1 MEQLLFNFEGN
12 HVEVINYNGK
22 ALFNPRDV
30 GKCLDIDVITVR
42 RHIQNFN
49 QNQVIKLTN
58 DMISKV
64 HIMNFRKLH
73 NTGENFLTSSGVYK
87 LIFKSRKPN
96 AERFQD
102 WVTDVVLPSIE
113 KHGGYIP
120 GNTPE
125 EIEKKAKE
133 IADSMIKELK
143 DENKRLERNYSDV
156 YRSNEDITFNE
167 YYISEC
173 MNAIAE
179 QIIYYQ
185 QNLKR
190 DRYTVED
197 VIEKCGV
204 SYQSIIDCLYDAGWI
219 SFDSYNVPQF
229 NALYIMRI
237 SPDVV
242 FNTKGFNILVDYFN
256 SKKNHVPKLNYHH
269 KDEK

>member
-1 MEQLLFNFEGN
+1 MNNCDAQLFGIEDAGRKGEVLINEFAIYDLVSKSPLPAAKEFQIWIT
-12 HVEVINYNGK
+12 HEVI
-22 ALFNPRDV
+22 P
-30 GKCLDIDVITVR
+30 
-42 RHIQNFN
+42 
-49 QNQVIKLTN
+49 
-58 DMISKV
+58 MI
-64 HIMNFRKLH
+64 
-73 NTGENFLTSSGVYK
+73 
-87 LIFKSRKPN
+87 
-96 AERFQD
+96 A
-102 WVTDVVLPSIE
+102 

-133 IADSMIKELK
+133 IADSIVKELK

-156 YRSNEDITFNE
+156 CRSNEDIAFNE

-185 QNLKR
+185 RNLRR

-197 VIEKCGV
+197 VIEKCGA
-204 SYQSIIDCLYDAGWI
+204 SYQSIIDCLYGAGWI